1 MPPCTTGLQLSEAA
15 MNQSSASRSESDDLN
30 QELSLLVQAFKAD
43 SGTVHILK
51 DDGLLHLVA
60 ATKGLPEPVLA
71 TIAKIPV
78 GKGMAGLAVE
88 RGRPVDAC
96 NIQTDAS
103 GDVRPGARATGLSGA
118 IVVPIFRG
126 EATVG
131 ALGIGNRGER
141 TFTADEAQDLIEAG
155 RRLATRGEFATA
167 ACGPARP

>member
-1 MPPCTTGLQLSEAA
+1 
-15 MNQSSASRSESDDLN
+15 MNQPSASRSEPRDLK

-43 SGTVHILK
+43 TGTVHVLR
-51 DDGLLHLVA
+51 DDGLLHLLA
-60 ATKGLPEPVLA
+60 ATDGLPEPVLA
-71 TIAKIPV
+71 TVAKIPV

-103 GDVRPGARATGLSGA
+103 GDVRPGAKATGLSGA

-141 TFTADEAQDLIEAG
+141 TFTAAETQDLIEAG
-155 RRLATRGEFATA
+155 RRLAARAEFATA
-167 ACGPARP
+167 ACSLARL